1 MYTNWLQRKY
11 KPNLRERFDLADGGR
26 LPFKENPQKNF
37 FMEEKRLLK
46 KEQRYRQ
53 LKER

>member
-1 MYTNWLQRKY
+1 MYTKWIQRKK

-37 FMEEKRLLK
+37 FMGGEEASK
-46 KEQRYRQ
+46 
-53 LKER
+53 